1 MSRNEKHNYIAGE
14 WVAAA
19 EFTEN
24 RNPSDL
30 DDVIGHYAQ
39 ASAQQTGDAI
49 AAARA
54 ALPEW
59 AAATPQFR
67 AEILERV
74 GTELMARRE
83 ELGELLSREE
93 GKIRAEGIGEATR
106 AAQLFKF
113 YAQEAL
119 RVEGIAIASIRPGVR
134 VEVRH
139 EPVGVI
145 GMITPWNF
153 PIAIPAWKIAP
164 ALAYGNT
171 VAFKPADLT
180 PGCGWALA
188 EILSR
193 AGLPA
198 GVFNLVMGKGRIVGD
213 AIARSPLVDAVTFTG
228 SEATGRGIR
237 GIVAERGGK
246 VQQEMGGKSP
256 LVVLDDADL
265 DNAIDCAIGGSVIST
280 GQRCTSNTRIIA
292 TPAIHDALVEGMA
305 KRTRALVVGNAL
317 DPASHIGP
325 VVDQKQL
332 DTNLRY
338 IAIADDEGA
347 ERLCG
352 GEILERPQRGFYL
365 SPAVYANCTNQM
377 VHVRE
382 EIFGP
387 VVSVIKAADYEE
399 ALAIANDSDLG
410 LSSGICTKSLKYAED
425 FKTRSASGMVFVN
438 LPTAGVD
445 YHVPFGGKKA
455 SSYGPREQGRAAR
468 EFFTSSKTAYTN
480 PL

>member
-1 MSRNEKHNYIAGE
+1 MTRNEKLNYIAGE
-14 WVAAA
+14 WVGGAD
-19 EFTEN
+19 FTEN

-30 DDVIGHYAQ
+30 DDVIGLYAQ
-39 ASAQQTGDAI
+39 ASLAQVGEAI
-49 AAARA
+49 AAANA
-54 ALPEW
+54 ALPGW
-59 AAATPQFR
+59 AAATPQAR
-67 AEILERV
+67 ADILEKV
-74 GTELMARRE
+74 GLEIMARRE

-93 GKIRAEGIGEATR
+93 GKILSEGIGEATR

-119 RVEGIAIASIRPGVR
+119 RVEGLSIASLRPGVR

-139 EPVGVI
+139 EPVGVV

-171 VAFKPADLT
+171 VVFKPADLT
-180 PGCGWALA
+180 PGCAWALA

-213 AIARSPLVDAVTFTG
+213 AIARSEGVHAVTFTG

-237 GIVAERGGK
+237 AIVAERGGK

-265 DNAIDCAIGGSVIST
+265 ANAVDCAIGGSVVST

-292 TPAIHDALVEGMA
+292 TPGIHDALVEGMA
-305 KRTRALVVGNAL
+305 KRTRELVVGNAL
-317 DPASHIGP
+317 DPASQIGP
-325 VVDQKQL
+325 VVDEKQMA
-332 DTNLRY
+332 TNLRY
-338 IAIADDEGA
+338 ISIADGEGA

-352 GEILERPQRGFYL
+352 GEVLEKAQRGFYL

-387 VVSVIKAADYEE
+387 VVSVVKAADYDE
-399 ALAIANDSDLG
+399 ALAIANDSVLG
-410 LSSGICTKSLKYAED
+410 LSSGICTRSLKYAED
-425 FKTRSASGMVFVN
+425 FKSRSSSGMVFVN

-445 YHVPFGGKKA
+445 YHVPFGGRKA
-455 SSYGPREQGRAAR
+455 SSYGPREQGRSAR
-468 EFFTSSKTAYTN
+468 EFFTTSKTAYTN